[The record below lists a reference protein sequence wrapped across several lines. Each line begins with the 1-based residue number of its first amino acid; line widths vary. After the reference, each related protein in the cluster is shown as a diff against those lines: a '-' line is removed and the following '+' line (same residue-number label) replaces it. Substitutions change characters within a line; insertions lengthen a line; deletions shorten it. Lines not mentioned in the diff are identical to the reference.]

1 MTTAPKTRAK
11 RSATTR
17 DKETRRK
24 PWKPPAMLETPPPPP
39 GYKYRWLRESVMN
52 EADKGNMM
60 KRIREGFELVRPEE
74 IEEYEN
80 FQLPVMDEGKH
91 AGVIGVGGLVLAK
104 IPEEIVEERN
114 AYFSE
119 MTRNQLDAIDAELAK
134 ESNPNMPIH
143 APSRKSHTTFGNP
156 IKDSED

>member
-1 MTTAPKTRAK
+1 MTTAPNTRTK

-39 GYKYRWLRESVMN
+39 GYKYRWIRESMLG

-60 KRIREGFELVRPEE
+60 KRIREGFEPVKPSE
-74 IEEYEN
+74 IEEYDN
-80 FQLPVMDEGKH
+80 YQLPVLDEGKH
-91 AGVIGVGGLVLAK
+91 AGVIGIGGLILAK

-114 AYFSE
+114 EYFAQ
-119 MTRNQLDAIDAELAK
+119 MTREQLQAIDAELAK
-134 ESNPNMPIH
+134 ESNPSMPIH